1 VVEVGVGD
9 EEIVLADG
17 ELRPAADVERDVQ
30 RRHGDAGLVPAHRDP
45 LDGVPFHLHALAL
58 HLGARAPVLLLVC
71 QRAVQHRQKPAPL
84 ASASAAAAGGGGGGL
99 HWLPSGEGLEPGAPG
114 GGAREDTERREGEE
128 RGGRHFRAANWGGG
142 MNGGES
148 PMASGGAAGVLGF
161 GLLVSS
167 RARLEDNEMQGLILI
182 GWVPKLPN
190 QNNDKPKFRLVKIR
204 VYQC

>member
-1 VVEVGVGD
+1 MVEVGVGD

-45 LDGVPFHLHALAL
+45 LDGVPFHLHALVL

-84 ASASAAAAGGGGGGL
+84 APASAAAAGGGGGL
-99 HWLPSGEGLEPGAPG
+99 HRLPSGEDLEPGAPG
-114 GGAREDTERREGEE
+114 GGAGEHTERREGEE
-128 RGGRHFRAANWGGG
+128 RGGRHFRTANWGGG

-148 PMASGGAAGVLGF
+148 LTRSGVLGF
-161 GLLVSS
+161 GV
-167 RARLEDNEMQGLILI
+167 
-182 GWVPKLPN
+182 W
-190 QNNDKPKFRLVKIR
+190 
-204 VYQC
+204 